1 MMRGGLTD
9 VAVVGAGPAGSAAA
23 AMLAERGVDVTL
35 LERAV
40 FPRAKPC
47 AEYLSPQVTRVLDR
61 LGVRAAVESP
71 GLGASKLTGMR
82 LVAPDGSTVTG
93 RFVAA
98 HGFRGHS
105 DYGLALRRERFDAL
119 LVEAAVRRG
128 VRLLENTVVEGLGE
142 DSGRYRTLS
151 IRSGGRR
158 RILRARL
165 VVAADGL
172 NTRIGRILG
181 VRRRR
186 KRRRVA
192 FVTHAAGVAGMG
204 DVGEMYVGH
213 NGYAG
218 LAPLG
223 SGVTNVAVVV
233 DLHHAR
239 VEGPPEASFVQLLSD
254 YPAVRD
260 RLRRST
266 RVSPVRAV
274 GPFGRWVSRATADRV
289 VLVGDAADFHDPFT
303 GEGVYA
309 ALHGAELVAEVT
321 LPALATDQLRKSALA
336 PYDAARR
343 RAFGGKWA
351 VERLVSWAV
360 AHPGIFNHVMH
371 RLAVRPELADLL
383 VGVTGNFAPP
393 QAVLRPSFA
402 WQLIK

>member
-1 MMRGGLTD
+1 MRGGWTD

-23 AMLAERGVDVTL
+23 ALLAERGVDVTL
-35 LERAV
+35 VERAV

-61 LGVRAAVESP
+61 LGVRAAVEGP
-71 GLGASKLTGMR
+71 DAGASKLTGMR
-82 LVAPDGSTVTG
+82 LVAPDGSSVTG
-93 RFVAA
+93 RFVAS

-128 VRLLENTVVEGLGE
+128 ARLLENTIVENLGE

-158 RILRARL
+158 DIMRARL
-165 VVAADGL
+165 IVAADGL
-172 NTRIGRILG
+172 NTRIGRVLG
-181 VRRRR
+181 VSRRR
-186 KRRRVA
+186 KRRRIA
-192 FVTHAAGVAGMG
+192 FVTHAVGVAGMG
-204 DVGEMYVGH
+204 DVGEMYVGR

-223 SGVTNVAVVV
+223 EGVTNVAVVV
-233 DLHHAR
+233 DLAR
-239 VEGPPEASFVQLLSD
+239 VRIEKPPQASFNHLLRD
-254 YPAVRD
+254 YPAVCE
-260 RLRRST
+260 RLRSST

-309 ALHGAELVAEVT
+309 ALHGAELLSEAT
-321 LPALATDQLRKSALA
+321 LPALARDQLSKSALA

-343 RAFGGKWA
+343 RAFGGKWT

-360 AHPGIFNHVMH
+360 AHPGIFNHITH
-371 RLAVRPELADLL
+371 RLAARPELADVL
-383 VGVTGNFAPP
+383 VAVTGNFAPP
-393 QAVLRPSFA
+393 HAVLRTSFA